1 MGIEEVRHQTQK
13 EKRIIDCLEPVMN
26 QHRLIVDTQVVHQD
40 FQSTQ
45 HLPPEAGLSFQLFY
59 QMTRVT
65 KDRGALRHDD
75 RLDCLAMGV
84 RYWVDRMNVEQQE
97 AQSLRKEEELDQMLE
112 DFVEG
117 ISLVTGK
124 PQTNLVN

>member
-1 MGIEEVRHQTQK
+1 MLFR
-13 EKRIIDCLEPVMN
+13 
-26 QHRLIVDTQVVHQD
+26 
-40 FQSTQ
+40 S
-45 HLPPEAGLSFQLFY
+45 FY
-59 QMTRVT
+59 QMTRIT

-97 AQSLRKEEELDQMLE
+97 AQSLRKEEEVDQMLE
-112 DFVEG
+112 DFMEG

>member
-1 MGIEEVRHQTQK
+1 
-13 EKRIIDCLEPVMN
+13 
-26 QHRLIVDTQVVHQD
+26 
-40 FQSTQ
+40 
-45 HLPPEAGLSFQLFY
+45 
-59 QMTRVT
+59 
-65 KDRGALRHDD
+65 
-75 RLDCLAMGV
+75 MGV